1 MFNQFNQSFPHQ
13 HPMYRAEYTG
23 VPNMTSV
30 LIHRLEMLE
39 HQVSALT
46 AQVNG
51 RTAYQPCGQLQPNV
65 FQQQPQ
71 RPTPNQYYPADG
83 FDGEAFKRE
92 IEPFVYNNKCPSLD
106 YPVLKSED
114 SRFNATVYT
123 LYNAM
128 SMVSITNDGKIYTSI
143 NNIKELPVTKSN
155 YKNLGLHP
163 LFVGIFDKLA
173 ELEKANVQSNG
184 NVNVKDSVIDDTMIL
199 ESILDLSGQRNI
211 SLTTIT
217 TLYSAYRWYQI
228 FKTEDAFLASFKEAV
243 VKYQAELRKIKV
255 HTQPLIHALKNL
267 EQAFDSLLPDDGSV
281 DLSDVKQTAIH
292 LTISTIK
299 SLISRGDE

>member
-39 HQVSALT
+39 QQVSVLT

-51 RTAYQPCGQLQPNV
+51 RAAYQPYGQVQPNV

-83 FDGEAFKRE
+83 FDGEVFKRE
-92 IEPFVYNNKCPSLD
+92 IEP
-106 YPVLKSED
+106 
-114 SRFNATVYT
+114 
-123 LYNAM
+123 
-128 SMVSITNDGKIYTSI
+128 MVTTSKWSNLERPFIKVNDGRI
-143 NNIKELPVTKSN
+143 NTISYMVHGAFGVVHVTDNGQVYATLMGSGTDEPVTKSN
-155 YKNLGLHP
+155 YTDIGLHS
-163 LFVGIFDKLA
+163 LFVGVFDKLV
-173 ELEKANVQSNG
+173 ELEMSHGQSNSEDNG
-184 NVNVKDSVIDDTMIL
+184 IDDTMIL
-199 ESILDLSGQRNI
+199 ESILDLSSQKNI

-217 TLYSAYRWYQI
+217 TLYGAYCWYQL
-228 FKTEDAFLASFKEAV
+228 FKTGGVFQPSFKEAL
-243 VKYQAELRKIKV
+243 VKYQGELRKIKV
-255 HTQPLIHALKNL
+255 HTQPLIRVLKNL
-267 EQAFDSLLPDDGSV
+267 EQAFNSLLPDDGSV

-299 SLISRGDE
+299 SLISEKDE